1 MHEHPRPRAARG
13 RTGGQLLR
21 YRRRRQGRGCRECTR
36 GDPHEPQGQGCPD
49 QRVRWHN
56 AWRRGR
62 QRYRDGARQP
72 ENEASP
78 RRADERDEGG
88 GGSRDPEAKRYRARR
103 QRLGRGQ
110 EDRRAHLLPACGE
123 VRPAGPGRGWM
134 SILLDSSTKVI
145 VQGITGREGSF
156 HTEQMQSLGTR
167 VVGGTSPGKGG
178 TTQLGVP
185 VFNTVADAV
194 EATGANASGIFVPA
208 PFAAD
213 AIMEAAAAGIKLIVC
228 ITEGIPIQ
236 DMIRVKDFLRGY
248 PEARLIGANCPG
260 LITPGQAKIG
270 IIPQR
275 ITRPGAVGMV
285 SRSGTLTYEVGSALS
300 AAGMGQSTIVGI
312 GGDPVLG
319 MSFSDVV
326 QLFEKDPATTHLV
339 LIGEIGGSAEERAAE
354 LLGRGTRLKAV
365 AFIPGRPAPAGK
377 RMGPPGAIL
386 SGHRGTARSKEEAF
400 RKAGV
405 DVAETTDEI
414 VGLLR

>member
-1 MHEHPRPRAARG
+1 
-13 RTGGQLLR
+13 
-21 YRRRRQGRGCRECTR
+21 
-36 GDPHEPQGQGCPD
+36 
-49 QRVRWHN
+49 
-56 AWRRGR
+56 
-62 QRYRDGARQP
+62 
-72 ENEASP
+72 
-78 RRADERDEGG
+78 
-88 GGSRDPEAKRYRARR
+88 
-103 QRLGRGQ
+103 
-110 EDRRAHLLPACGE
+110 
-123 VRPAGPGRGWM
+123 M

-145 VQGITGREGSF
+145 VQGITGREGGF
-156 HTEQMQSLGTR
+156 HTEQMQSLGTD

-178 TTQLGVP
+178 TKQLGVP

-213 AIMEAAAAGIKLIVC
+213 AIMEAAAAGITLIVC

-236 DMIRVKDFLRGY
+236 DMIKVKDFLRGY
-248 PEARLIGANCPG
+248 PQALLVGANCPG
-260 LITPGQAKIG
+260 LITPGAAKIG

-275 ITRPGAVGMV
+275 ITMPGFVGMV

-319 MSFSDVV
+319 MTFSDVV

-339 LIGEIGGSAEERAAE
+339 LIGEIGGSDEEHAAE
-354 LLGRGTRLKAV
+354 LLARGTRLKAV
-365 AFIPGRPAPAGK
+365 AFISGRTAPEGK
-377 RMGPPGAIL
+377 RMGHAGAII
-386 SGHRGTARSKEEAF
+386 SGNRGTAKSKEEAF

-405 DVAETTDEI
+405 AVAETTDDI